1 MARPTRLPELYSEKT
16 INPSLVEMD
25 NLIDLVYNRISKMK
39 KTSTIC
45 QCSDIQPSLLT
56 LPQRLTAKKPYE
68 SMLDSLANDPTIQK
82 EISLGM
88 RIGFYNICEEIGTGS
103 FSKVNLGI
111 HCLTND
117 KVAIKIMD
125 KHKMNEKT
133 QNLLIQEIKAME
145 QLHHPN
151 IIRLFECVKTTSRIY
166 LIMEYA
172 GYGELYT
179 HINNKGKLAE
189 DDCKEIFAQ
198 IVSAISYMHSKNII
212 HRDIKAE
219 NVVLSRPDWIKLAD
233 FGFACQVNP
242 DDKLTTF
249 CGSPTYAA
257 PELFKNGEY
266 CGKSVDIWAIGVLL
280 YFMLVGNTPF
290 RGETI
295 NNLKQCILRGTYP
308 LPNYLSTSVQRII
321 SQMLIIDPMKRCTIH
336 DVENC
341 NFLKGC
347 KFTKPY
353 IQCNMIPDEKELIEN
368 PIALRIH
375 NTLRFYGINEAIL
388 EDGASK
394 GIENSVAG
402 IYHIVLHQAQQ
413 DYNQKENQTE
423 KYHAVIKRGK
433 SLPALI
439 SKSKTCSVL

>member
-25 NLIDLVYNRISKMK
+25 NLI
-39 KTSTIC
+39 
-45 QCSDIQPSLLT
+45 DIQPSLLT

-88 RIGFYNICEEIGTGS
+88 RIGFYNICEEIGTG
-103 FSKVNLGI
+103 N
-111 HCLTND
+111 

-423 KYHAVIKRGK
+423 KYHAVIKEGNHYQH
-433 SLPALI
+433 
-439 SKSKTCSVL
+439 